1 MEYVI
6 LSNTPTRASITS
18 FLNLF
23 ATYIKLRDL
32 LRENAKPPKKKRK
45 AAAKDKGKGKKGKG
59 KAKASDDGND
69 ENEDNEDEDEE
80 NEEQNEGEEGA
91 HKKGITFRS
100 LFSMPPFLSLFPR
113 YSLPYLSFRLPPN
126 SILLFFPSLFHIF
139 FFYSTG
145 APRVMRAVPVMSMV
159 CVQGIIKLLCGT
171 VLEDDV
177 QQPLLESPTLIT
189 FILDACKN
197 QLDLVIHLS
206 SRPRS
211 LSSLRIS
218 HFM

>member
-69 ENEDNEDEDEE
+69 ENENNEDEDEE
-80 NEEQNEGEEGA
+80 NDEQNESEEGA
-91 HKKGITFRS
+91 HKKGISSPS
-100 LFSMPPFLSLFPR
+100 LFSIPLLFSLSPLFFLSLFPR
-113 YSLPYLSFRLPPN
+113 YS
-126 SILLFFPSLFHIF
+126 FPSLLASPSKLNFNTF
-139 FFYSTG
+139 PSPFYISFSSSILQE
-145 APRVMRAVPVMSMV
+145 PR
-159 CVQGIIKLLCGT
+159 
-171 VLEDDV
+171 E
-177 QQPLLESPTLIT
+177 
-189 FILDACKN
+189 
-197 QLDLVIHLS
+197 
-206 SRPRS
+206 
-211 LSSLRIS
+211 
-218 HFM
+218 